1 MGPGQVDRVNV
12 ALVGGGIMSATLG
25 NLIAQLMPEKTIA
38 VFERL
43 KDIAL
48 ESTQAMNNAG
58 TGHAGNCELNYTPEG
73 PDGTIDVAKALRIN
87 GAFETSL
94 QFWSTLVERGLIVD
108 PREFIH
114 PVPHMAF
121 VWGDENVAYLRR
133 RHDAMSAH
141 PMYADMAFSSSP
153 EQLREWA
160 PLIMAGRAGNQPVA
174 ATRVSRGTDV
184 DYGQLT
190 KALFAGLDQRAE
202 TTICTNTDVSGLRRS
217 ASGGWQLTVRDHTRG
232 ETRTVVADFVFL
244 GAGGGALPL
253 LQKSGIPEA
262 RGYGGFPV
270 SGQWLICSNQ
280 ELVGRHA
287 AKVYGKAALGA
298 PPMSVPHLDTRY
310 WKGQPAL
317 LFGPFAGFTTRYL
330 RTGSSLD
337 LFRSIK
343 GHNLG
348 PMLTVAKDNWDLTR
362 YLIGQ
367 ATQSQSDRMSALRD
381 YHPEARDE
389 DWSLAIAGYRVQI
402 IKRNQAGKG
411 ILQFGTEVVAA
422 GDGSLAALLGASP
435 GASTAADIMLGLLKR
450 CFPANF
456 KDASFVA
463 RLQDLVPSFGA
474 DLASDHATL
483 ARLRSRADTVL
494 KLG

>member
-1 MGPGQVDRVNV
+1 MGRTDRETVDV

-25 NLIAQLMPEKTIA
+25 NLIAHLLPGKSMA

-43 KDIAL
+43 PETAL
-48 ESTQAMNNAG
+48 ESSQAMNNAG
-58 TGHAGNCELNYTPEG
+58 TGHAGNCELNYTPESPG
-73 PDGTIDVAKALRIN
+73 GTIDVAKALRIN
-87 GAFETSL
+87 SAFETSL
-94 QFWSTLVERGLIVD
+94 QFWSSLVEQGMIPD

-121 VWGDENVAYLRR
+121 VWGDDNADYLRR

-141 PMYADMAFSSSP
+141 PMYADMRFSRRP
-153 EQLREWA
+153 EQLRDWA
-160 PLIMAGRAGNQPVA
+160 PLIMTGRSPDESVA
-174 ATRVSRGTDV
+174 ATRVTRGTDV
-184 DYGQLT
+184 DFGRLT
-190 KALFAGLDQRAE
+190 RLLFAGLEKRAD
-202 TTICTNTDVSGLRRS
+202 TAIYTNTEVRSLRRS
-217 ASGGWQLTVRDHTRG
+217 AGPWELTVADRTSG
-232 ETRTVVADFVFL
+232 ETRTVMANFVFL

-280 ELVGRHA
+280 ELLGSHA
-287 AKVYGKAALGA
+287 AKVYGKADLGA

-310 WKGQPAL
+310 WKGRPAL

-330 RTGSSLD
+330 RAGSSLD

-348 PMLTVAKDNWDLTR
+348 PMLAVARDNWDLTR

-367 ATQSQSDRMSALRD
+367 ATQSLEDRMATLRG
-381 YHPEARDE
+381 YYPEARDE
-389 DWSLAIAGYRVQI
+389 DWNLAVAGYRVQI
-402 IKRNQAGKG
+402 IKRNTKGKG

-422 GDGSLAALLGASP
+422 QDGSLAALLGASP
-435 GASTAADIMLGLLKR
+435 GASTAADIMLTVLNK
-450 CFPANF
+450 CFPAQVTTSTF
-456 KDASFVA
+456 EAAVRTLIPSYGT
-463 RLQDLVPSFGA
+463 DLT
-474 DLASDHATL
+474 LDHAML
-483 ARLRSRADTVL
+483 SRVRDRANQVL
-494 KLG
+494 GIG